1 MYIYVHEHTGRRVR
15 GKPRAEHTRVCVQS
29 ILYMSVF
36 LRVYV
41 DLCKCT
47 DGYVRVH
54 VLRVG
59 RASFLQCLIIATTAQ
74 IPGYCK

>member
-1 MYIYVHEHTGRRVR
+1 MNTQGD
-15 GKPRAEHTRVCVQS
+15 VCVESRALNIHVCVCKS